1 MRSLALRGAGA
12 VVGVVVTILLAP
24 PLLLGLLV
32 LFGAVLLLLPAPSRR
47 HVIRRMPRVV
57 VLAILATAVI
67 WVLVR
72 VIPDAQRVSRMP
84 VSEAFSEWMEWA
96 TTAAT
101 GDLGFSDG
109 YRESVNDGVARTIPI
124 TLQLAAY
131 SMLVALLVAVPA
143 ALMAVRWQGRFVDR
157 AITTTTFVLLSIP
170 PIVIAPLILATFALG
185 GIDIFGVQVGA
196 EWLPSGRYDAVG
208 DGVVPHMQSMALP
221 TLALAAGLV
230 APYVAVLRTEMLTVG
245 TRDFIQSANA
255 RGLPPRLV
263 ILRHALPAS
272 APRLVAVVAA
282 QTGILLGS
290 IVIIEHLFL
299 LPGFTDY
306 VLVAISRRDLPPLA
320 GGTAVIAASLAL
332 INLLADAII
341 IAMDPRAA
349 EEPSISPRVRLLR
362 SLREAPAPAR

>member
-1 MRSLALRGAGA
+1 VSSLLLRSAVA
-12 VVGVVVTILLAP
+12 VVGMTATVLLAP
-24 PLLLGLLV
+24 PLWLGMLA
-32 LFGAVLLLLPAPSRR
+32 LFAAVIVLLPGHSRSY
-47 HVIRRMPRVV
+47 VLRRVPRVV
-57 VLAILATAVI
+57 ALAIVASALI
-67 WVLVR
+67 WVMVR
-72 VIPDAQRVSRMP
+72 VIPNAERVTRLP
-84 VSEAFSEWMEWA
+84 VSEAFSEWIDWVSE
-96 TTAAT
+96 AAT
-101 GDLGFSDG
+101 GDLGFSEG

-131 SMLVALLVAVPA
+131 SMLVALTAAVPA
-143 ALMAVRWQGRFVDR
+143 ALIAVRFQGRFVDR
-157 AITTTTFVLLSIP
+157 AITSTTFVLLSIP

-185 GIDIFGVQVGA
+185 GMDTFGVQIGA

-208 DGVVPHMQSMALP
+208 EGVVTHIRSMALP

-245 TRDFIQSANA
+245 SRDFIQSANA
-255 RGLPPRLV
+255 RGLPPRWV
-263 ILRHALPAS
+263 IVRHALPAA

-320 GGTAVIAASLAL
+320 GGTALIAASLAL

-349 EEPSISPRVRLLR
+349 EEAAVSPRRRLLR